1 MEEGFR
7 IKKAE
12 YVNRTFRLPKEL
24 VDRLAV
30 AAQESGISMNE
41 LVVQSCEYA
50 LGKLVVDIDDRN
62 DGRP

>member
-1 MEEGFR
+1 MDEGFR

-30 AAQESGISMNE
+30 AAQESGISTNE
-41 LVVQSCEYA
+41 LVVQSCEYV
-50 LGKLVVDIDDRN
+50 LDKLIVETDRKN
-62 DGRP
+62 GGRS

>member
-1 MEEGFR
+1 MDEGFR
-7 IKKAE
+7 IKKEE

-30 AAQESGISMNE
+30 AAQREGISMNE

-50 LGKLVVDIDDRN
+50 LGKLIMSMDDRS
-62 DGRP
+62 DER